1 MMSNSIIEMF
11 PDDINDKLYN
21 LGYFTAPAAK
31 KHHSNYYGGLFEHS
45 KCVADYLRKW
55 TDAGLLQWS
64 RPESPEI
71 VGYLHDLCKTD
82 DYIYV
87 GKIGVEIDN
96 NPNSIMPGHGAKSV
110 ALASTIMQ
118 LNMDEMLCIRYHMGA
133 YEKDEW
139 NEYGRA
145 VEQCPNVAWTH
156 LADMLAS
163 HYDGK

>member
-1 MMSNSIIEMF
+1 MSNSTIDVF
-11 PDDINDKLYN
+11 PSDINNMLYN

-31 KHHSNYYGGLFEHS
+31 KHHSNYSGGLFEHS
-45 KCVADYLRKW
+45 KCVAGYLRQW

-82 DYIYV
+82 DYVMSPGEMIYR
-87 GKIGVEIDN
+87 
-96 NPNSIMPGHGAKSV
+96 NPKSIMPGHGAKSV
-110 ALASTIMQ
+110 ALASTIMR
-118 LNMDEMLCIRYHMGA
+118 LNADEMLCIRYHMGA

-139 NEYGRA
+139 DEYGRA
-145 VEQCPNVAWTH
+145 VEHCPNVAWTH

-163 HYDGK
+163 HCDGK